1 MAKIRYIYGNT
12 AERLDND
19 VYIQPQHDHNN
30 EKNRKKTAKIEQNR
44 EKALSMNLSYVTLLC
59 IAVVATLFVCVQYL
73 RVQSSISANIKKI
86 EIKEQEIAILNIE
99 NEALSANIEAHV
111 NLEAIYRVATEELGM
126 VYPNEEQIILYDRV
140 ENGYV
145 RRNAEISTE

>member
-1 MAKIRYIYGNT
+1 MAKSRYTYGSA

-19 VYIQPQHDHNN
+19 VYIQPQYDNNN

-44 EKALSMNLSYVTLLC
+44 EKALSMNLSYVILLC

-73 RVQSSISANIKKI
+73 RVQSSIAANIKKI

-99 NEALSANIEAHV
+99 NEALIANIEAHV
-111 NLEAIYRVATEELGM
+111 NFDAIYKVATEELGM

-145 RRNAEISTE
+145 RRNAEISVE